1 MPHPEF
7 FDAVPRL
14 RMHDPLA
21 QFLGAAD
28 DGVIEYGYGDAVRL
42 AGHSCPT
49 VASAYGLTRLALR
62 ALYGS
67 DLPQRGAI
75 RVEFREDRTAGVT
88 CVIANVVSLLAGAA
102 GVTGF
107 KGLGGPLDRRRLLV
121 FNADVSL
128 EIRFMRMDT
137 VARFDAAVHVRQVP
151 GDPEMPALLQRCL
164 TGQAGTEEA
173 LRFGAMW
180 QERVRRVLI
189 DHGEDPAVFVARA
202 VP

>member
-7 FDAVPRL
+7 FDAIPRL
-14 RMHDPLA
+14 NMRDPLA

-62 ALYGS
+62 ALYGT

-75 RVEFREDRTAGVT
+75 RVEFRDDRTAGVT
-88 CVIANVVSLLAGAA
+88 GVIANVVSLLTGAA
-102 GVTGF
+102 GDAGF
-107 KGLGGPLDRRRLLV
+107 KGLGGRFDRRNLLV
-121 FNADVSL
+121 FNADVPL
-128 EIRFMRMDT
+128 DIRFARIDT
-137 VARFDAAVHVRQVP
+137 GARVDAAAHVRLVP

-164 TGQAGTEEA
+164 TGQAGPEEA

-180 QERVRRVLI
+180 QERVRRILI
-189 DHGEDPAVFVARA
+189 EHGEDPAVFVVRA
-202 VP
+202 GP

>member
-14 RMHDPLA
+14 RMRDPLA

-49 VASAYGLTRLALR
+49 VASAYGLTRHALR
-62 ALYGS
+62 ALYGA

-88 CVIANVVSLLAGAA
+88 GVIASVVSLLTGAA
-102 GVTGF
+102 GDTGF
-107 KGLGGPLDRRRLLV
+107 KGLGGRFDRRNLLV
-121 FNADVSL
+121 FNADVPL
-128 EIRFMRMDT
+128 DIRFARIDT
-137 VARFDAAVHVRQVP
+137 GARVDAAAHVRLVP

-164 TGQAGTEEA
+164 TGQAGPEEA

-180 QERVRRVLI
+180 QERVRRILI
-189 DHGEDPAVFVARA
+189 EHGEDPAVFVVRA
-202 VP
+202 GP

>member
-14 RMHDPLA
+14 RMRDPLA

-49 VASAYGLTRLALR
+49 VAGAYGLTRHALR
-62 ALYGS
+62 ALYGA

-75 RVEFREDRTAGVT
+75 RVEFREDRTSGVT
-88 CVIANVVSLLAGAA
+88 GVIASVVSLLTGAA
-102 GVTGF
+102 GDTGF
-107 KGLGGPLDRRRLLV
+107 KGLGGRFDRRNLLV
-121 FNADVSL
+121 FNADVPL
-128 EIRFMRMDT
+128 EIRFTRTDT
-137 VARFDAAVHVRQVP
+137 GARFDAAAHVRLVP

-164 TGQAGTEEA
+164 TGQAGPEEA

-180 QERVRRVLI
+180 QERVRRILI
-189 DHGEDPAVFVARA
+189 EHGEDPAVFVVRA
-202 VP
+202 GP

>member
-7 FDAVPRL
+7 FDAIPRL
-14 RMHDPLA
+14 NMGDPLA

-49 VASAYGLTRLALR
+49 VAGAYGLTRHALR
-62 ALYGS
+62 ALYGA

-88 CVIANVVSLLAGAA
+88 GVIASVVSLLTGAA
-102 GVTGF
+102 GDTGF
-107 KGLGGPLDRRRLLV
+107 KGLGGRFDRRNLLV
-121 FNADVSL
+121 FNADVPL
-128 EIRFMRMDT
+128 DIRFARIDT
-137 VARFDAAVHVRQVP
+137 GARVDAAAHVRLVP
-151 GDPEMPALLQRCL
+151 GDPEMSALLQRCL
-164 TGQAGTEEA
+164 TGQAGPEEA

-180 QERVRRVLI
+180 QARVRRILI
-189 DHGEDPAVFVARA
+189 EHGEDPAVFVVRA
-202 VP
+202 GP

>member
-21 QFLGAAD
+21 QFLGASD
-28 DGVIEYGYGDAVRL
+28 DGMIEYGYGDAVKL

-62 ALYGS
+62 ALYGAE
-67 DLPQRGAI
+67 LPQRGAI
-75 RVEFREDRTAGVT
+75 RVELREDRSAGVAG
-88 CVIANVVSLLAGAA
+88 VIANVISLLTGAA
-102 GVTGF
+102 GDTGF
-107 KGLGGPLDRRRLLV
+107 KGLGGRFDRRHLLA
-121 FNADVSL
+121 FNADVPL
-128 EIRFMRMDT
+128 EIRFTRTDT
-137 VARFDAAVHVRQVP
+137 GAKVDAAAHVRQVP
-151 GDPEMPALLQRCL
+151 GDPAMPALLQRCL
-164 TGQAGTEEA
+164 TGQASAEEA

-189 DHGEDPAVFVARA
+189 DHGEDPAVFVVRA
-202 VP
+202 AP